1 MRPLIFVLVALA
13 AFPATAPAQAPRP
26 ADVSL
31 TPAVERESFI
41 MGTRLGLRVSG
52 PEASRAAEAA
62 LRAARDADALLSTWR
77 ADAELA
83 AVNAAAAG
91 EPTGVSPELLT
102 VLAEVAPWVAR
113 TGGAFDPAVG
123 ALIDAWDVRGDG
135 RVPAPGELL
144 DALGAT
150 GWSRVRL
157 DEAAGTVERTEAAL
171 WLDAGSFGKGL
182 ALRRAAAE
190 LRALG
195 STGLLN
201 FGGQA
206 MVVGGP
212 ERIGVAHAAER
223 ERPVAE
229 LVVTDASVST
239 TSSSERPG
247 HVLDPRTG
255 RPVPAWGSVTVVVE
269 DALVADILSTA
280 LFVMGAD
287 AALEWAADEP
297 YGVLIQELTADG
309 IRVRSNSA
317 LTRWAPDAGSRFSP
331 YPRGFSTAE
340 PGVPAQDTTE
350 LARLKR
356 QVDAITRELERMRL
370 GGDVVARA
378 DTGVLGFGPA
388 ASKVYKVAE
397 GVSIGG
403 YGEVLYSVPEDELEN
418 GTASQAASRFD
429 ALRAILYVG
438 YKFTDRLLF
447 NSEIEIEHGNEA
459 FLEFAYLDYLL
470 TDDIG
475 LRGGLLLAPIGLVNE
490 LHEPPVFL
498 GSTRPMVEQALIPT
512 TWRENGFGAF
522 GTAGPVSWRA
532 YVMNGLNAEKFSAGG
547 FRGGRQKGIN
557 ALAEDVGLAVRAD
570 YEGILGLLAG
580 GSVYY
585 GGADQGLRV
594 GGEEIDVTQLIWEA
608 HASWQ
613 ANGLD
618 LRALVAGGALDGA
631 AELNQALGLTGA
643 ASVGDELSGGYAHA
657 GYDVLRHTT
666 TTHQLFPYVRYE
678 WLNTQAEV
686 PEGYAANPANERT
699 AILLGA
705 SWKPVPQVAVKGDY
719 QIHANEAE
727 TGRNGFS
734 LVLSYLF

>member
-1 MRPLIFVLVALA
+1 M
-13 AFPATAPAQAPRP
+13 
-26 ADVSL
+26 
-31 TPAVERESFI
+31 PAVERESFI

-52 PEASRAAEAA
+52 PLASSAAEAA
-62 LRAARDADALLSTWR
+62 LSAVRAADALLSTWR
-77 ADAELA
+77 LDAELA

-91 EPTGVSPELLT
+91 EPIRASAELLE
-102 VLAEVAPWVAR
+102 VLAEVAPWVGR
-113 TGGAFDPAVG
+113 TAGAFDPAVG

-135 RVPAPGELL
+135 RVPAPGELTE
-144 DALGAT
+144 ALRAT
-150 GWSRVRL
+150 GWDGVRL
-157 DEAAGTVERTEAAL
+157 DEAAGTVERARAGL

-190 LRALG
+190 LRARG
-195 STGLLN
+195 AVGLLN

-212 ERIGVAHAAER
+212 ERIAVSHAAER
-223 ERPVAE
+223 ERSVAE

-255 RPVPAWGSVTVVVE
+255 QPVPAWGSVTVVAD

-297 YGVLIQELTADG
+297 YGVLVQELTADG
-309 IRVRSNSA
+309 VRIRTNA
-317 LTRWAPDAGSRFSP
+317 AMARWAPNAGRPLSMNGGTS
-331 YPRGFSTAE
+331 
-340 PGVPAQDTTE
+340 AQDTTE

-356 QVDAITRELERMRL
+356 QVEAITRELERMRL

-403 YGEVLYSVPEDELEN
+403 YGEVLYSLPSDELEN
-418 GTASQAASRFD
+418 GTASEAASRFD

-470 TDDIG
+470 TDNFG

-498 GSTRPMVEQALIPT
+498 GSTRPMVEQSLIPT
-512 TWRENGFGAF
+512 TWRENGLGAF

-532 YVMNGLNAEKFSAGG
+532 YVMNGLDAAGFSAGG
-547 FRGGRQKGIN
+547 FRGGRQKGSK
-557 ALAEDVGLAVRAD
+557 ALAEDLGLALRAD

-580 GSVYY
+580 GSIYY
-585 GGADQGLRV
+585 GGADQGLTV
-594 GGEEIDVTQLIWEA
+594 GGDEIDVTQLIWEA

-613 ANGLD
+613 ARGLD
-618 LRALVAGGALDGA
+618 LRALVAGGAVDGA
-631 AELNQALGLTGA
+631 SELNQALGLTGA
-643 ASVGDELSGGYAHA
+643 GGVAETLTGGYAHA
-657 GYDVLRHTT
+657 GYDILRAAG

-686 PEGYAANPANERT
+686 PEGYAANPANEQT

-705 SWKPVPQVAVKGDY
+705 AWKPVPQVAVKGDY